1 MSALST
7 RGVVATALGAAVAL
21 VATVAAPVAAQ
32 VAAGPA
38 HTVVATGLDNPRGL
52 EVGPGGAVFVAEAG
66 AGGDQMVEGLV
77 EGEPSF
83 VCVGQTGGVTA
94 VLGDLQVRLADLP
107 SMSAAQGEGSARTCQ
122 GTGSEAVGP
131 HDVALGN
138 GSIAITMGLGGTPQT
153 RQQLPASVRD
163 QFGTVRLLRSRGS
176 AVVADLVAF
185 EGSAN
190 PVGPVDSNP
199 YGIAR
204 LSDGGYLVA
213 DAGGND
219 LVHVGPPVRG
229 ATPTVRTLTTF
240 PNLPPRPFVPPSCV
254 GTTIPASAFPP
265 AGTPI
270 PAETVPTTVEVGT
283 NGTFYVG
290 MLTGFPFAKGAAS
303 ILRVSPSG
311 RQNTFA
317 SGLTHIVGLDI
328 ARDGSLY
335 AVELS
340 TDSLL
345 QAACGA
351 PVPGDVVRFRN
362 GRRTVVAAGLPAPG
376 GVAVAPDGSFY
387 VSVNST
393 SPGEG
398 EVWRFAAP
406 RG

>member
-1 MSALST
+1 
-7 RGVVATALGAAVAL
+7 
-21 VATVAAPVAAQ
+21 
-32 VAAGPA
+32 AGPTA

-52 EVGPGGAVFVAEAG
+52 EVGPGGSVFVAEAG
-66 AGGDQMVEGLV
+66 AGGEQLVEGLV
-77 EGEPSF
+77 EGQPSF
-83 VCVGQTGGVTA
+83 LCVGLTGGVTA
-94 VLGDLQVRLADLP
+94 VIGDVQVRLVNLA
-107 SMSAAQGEGSARTCQ
+107 SASAAAGEGSARHCES
-122 GTGSEAVGP
+122 TGRNATGP

-138 GSIAITMGLGGTPQT
+138 GSIGVTIGLGGTPET
-153 RQQLPASVRD
+153 RQAMPAALRA
-163 QFGTVRLLRSRGS
+163 QFGTVRMLRSRGT
-176 AVVADLVAF
+176 AVVADLVAY
-185 EGSAN
+185 EGAAN
-190 PVGPVDSNP
+190 PIGPVDSNP

-204 LSDGGYLVA
+204 LSDGGFLVA

-219 LVHVGPPVRG
+219 LVHVGGPSRSG
-229 ATPTVRTLTTF
+229 TPTVTTLTIF
-240 PNLPPRPFVPPSCV
+240 PNRPAQPFVPPSCV
-254 GTTIPASAFPP
+254 GTTVPAAAFPP
-265 AGTPI
+265 AGTPMA
-270 PAETVPTTVEVGT
+270 PETVPTTVEVGS

-290 MLTGFPFAKGAAS
+290 MLTGFPFHQGAAS
-303 ILRVSPSG
+303 ILRVSPTG

-317 SGLTHIVGLDI
+317 SGLTHVVGLDI

-340 TDSLL
+340 TASLL
-345 QAACGA
+345 QAACGG
-351 PVPGDVVRFRN
+351 PVPGDVVQFRN